1 MAVNRPTK
9 IGKYNIL
16 DVIGRGG
23 MGIVYKGTDP
33 YLDRLVAIKMMTGSF
48 ADNPDLLKRFFR
60 EAQSTASLQ
69 HPNIVTVYELGD
81 HSGNPYLVMEYLDGE
96 SLDSVISTRRQLST
110 VEKIDLM
117 IEVCRGLSYAHH
129 RGIVHRD
136 IKPANIMVCQ
146 GGGVKIVDFGIAH
159 FGDKNV
165 TRTGQI
171 VGSIS
176 YMSPEQVNGR
186 QVDARTDIFSTGVML
201 FQLFTFVLPFDGE
214 STASTLL
221 KIIHEPPPPLKNFLA
236 TYPPEL
242 ETIIH
247 RALAKDRNERYTSAD
262 ELALD
267 LGQLQ
272 SQLKQ
277 EMITRHLQEAT
288 RLIEKNDLYKA
299 KGQLLQVLQIDRQHT
314 EASHLLR
321 EIQEKIQR
329 QEINEEIRQLRSQ
342 AEDAYA
348 QEQFETAL
356 GCIERALTLDK
367 ENADLQQLRDTVK
380 AAELRARRFQRA
392 VRLAESA
399 HQTGDLDSAKQ
410 AIEEALEI
418 RPNDTHAKA
427 LQRAIQ
433 RDWLEH
439 SRQRKIESYLEQAR
453 KEITS
458 RKFTS
463 ALELLKQA
471 EALDPAAPQIRA
483 LIESATA
490 AKEQE
495 RRRRELEA
503 INREIEDALNR
514 DDYEAASAKA
524 EKGLKSFPEERTL
537 LKLKMLAEKQ
547 RQVAERKEFV
557 DEQLALARTLLERG
571 QSEELITRLEAAL
584 AKVGGEPRLQSLLLI
599 VRENVER
606 ERLDKR
612 KAEYLQ
618 KAKDALRHKEHE
630 EAARILE
637 AGHTELP
644 DAIEI
649 EDLLQFAREE
659 AINEKRRRAADAAAH
674 EAHGLMADLEYDRA
688 IQLLEKTLQEVPDEE
703 LRIVLG
709 EARRAA
715 ADYEKKFETALATA
729 SKLIEE
735 RKASEAVKLLEIQP
749 ASFSKRLEFQHRVEA
764 ARKEAERL
772 YKIQEEINRSR
783 EMAEREDYSSALSLL
798 EQCRKTHG
806 DTPELVQQFAQI
818 REKRSEVASTAMEKA
833 LSDARMLLNAAE
845 YRAALDRLALL
856 SQVSSHATPELKSQY
871 ESVKQQASNGLAYQ
885 RKLEIERHMAAGEFT
900 GAAALLQQTL
910 TEFPGH
916 RDLSELEVLLHKET
930 ARRSDA
936 QAKHN
941 QAQQFL
947 QRAAWNDA
955 AEVLNEAFAAAER
968 IPPVREAV
976 LKAFLEGAQAAI
988 ATDWRA
994 AELLLTKLGELQP
1007 NYPGSAQVS
1016 IKIAERRREEVVA
1029 QCLEKAKRAQAA
1041 GDLRGALS
1049 ELTEGLATYADDS
1062 RLSDLDQIL
1071 CGQIREEEEKAQRE
1085 KERLEKEAFLRQV
1098 SQRAEQEARLEQRIQ
1113 ILQQALARYPGE
1125 PTLDQQLN
1133 QSRDLWK
1140 RVSEFVNEACAQEEA
1155 KHYQEA
1161 LKCWQAVGSIH
1172 GQYPDLG
1179 RQLEKVKKL
1188 HDDAREA
1195 SRAEWISKL
1204 EGMLAS
1210 GEFEQAIGALRT
1222 AQQEFPSDRQ
1232 LGSFE
1237 TRIEDALKLRAKAEK
1252 LLAGA
1257 EKAFNKS
1264 QWTKGA
1270 ESLER
1275 TCEAAPQDLLI
1286 RRLAIE
1292 LLTHAFNSAL
1302 KADWQSANSLLP
1314 TAEKIPCDSALLKTL
1329 RERVDGRKKE
1339 QIVATILSTVRSS
1352 QQSGDWQSSLRQIND
1367 GLSAYPKEPQL
1378 LRAKTEIETR
1388 LRQFEQER
1396 LRQQELEKQRE
1407 LQREREIEEKRRREL
1422 QREHAKAREREQE
1435 LARAR
1440 ELQREQDRARQRE
1453 AERREAERQREQQRK
1468 EKEEKDRHEQQA
1480 RLQREEA
1487 EKVRLAAE
1495 AKQRAEQKTQLE
1507 RARAQELSA
1516 SRDLEAPGATTSPAT
1531 QSLSPETVFEPSS
1544 ERTQVQE
1551 TPPVKER
1558 VPWLRPQ
1565 VRPLPRVWILMGGVL
1580 IIVLGGLLLWMKS
1593 SAKTAPL
1600 EITTTPVGATIR
1612 IENTDQS
1619 CVTPNCRIKLLPGQY
1634 EIEAELQG
1642 YQTTRRP
1649 ISISP
1654 TGTNSVV
1661 VNLIPIPEAKQTQE
1675 AQRAPSTQKP
1685 ELIENGQLEIRGAPA
1700 GAQIFVDGALKG
1712 KTSNHGSFSTDVVP
1726 GEHEIKIVARNE
1738 TPSIITRQFPAG
1750 GRVELN
1756 RTDFKGAVPSR
1767 PGSELRPEES
1777 DWLQVKDSSSA
1788 EDINSFLRR
1797 YPNGVHQADAE
1808 SKLDDLYWAQ
1818 ASQSNTVATVRDYLN
1833 RYPRGRHADDAK
1845 GAIARMDW
1853 QAVENSNDAAAVG
1866 DFLRRYPSGP
1876 YHDRAAARE
1885 DDLMWGHTA
1894 RDSAGLHAYLQE
1906 FPAGRHAD
1914 EARSDL
1920 ESLTR
1925 AVEVK
1930 RPAEPPRLETPS
1942 LAIVD
1947 DKKAVLDVL
1956 KQYQSAY
1963 QDRKLDNL
1971 RRIWPNM
1978 SERQMRGV
1986 TEFFSSASSVTL
1998 NYELAGEPEIKGDYA
2013 TVRFTQSLSYVL
2025 AGKAQKPGSA
2035 KVEIRMKRG
2044 TSNWQ
2049 IDSIR

>member
-96 SLDSVISTRRQLST
+96 SLDSVISTRRQLSN
-110 VEKIDLM
+110 VERIDLM

-146 GGGVKIVDFGIAH
+146 SGGVKIVDFGIAH

-201 FQLFTFVLPFDGE
+201 FQLFTFVLPFEGE

-236 TYPPEL
+236 SYPAEL

-262 ELALD
+262 EFALD

-277 EMITRHLQEAT
+277 ELIARHLQEST
-288 RLIEKNDLYKA
+288 LSIEKNDLYRA

-314 EASHLLR
+314 EAAHLLR

-367 ENADLQQLRDTVK
+367 NNADLQHLRDTVK
-380 AAELRARRFQRA
+380 AAELRAQKFQRA
-392 VRLAESA
+392 IRLAESA

-418 RPNDTHAKA
+418 APNDTHAKA

-433 RDWLEH
+433 RDWSER
-439 SRQRKIESYLEQAR
+439 SRLREIESYLEQAR

-458 RKFTS
+458 RKFTA

-490 AKEQE
+490 AKEQD
-495 RRRRELEA
+495 RRRRQLEA

-514 DDYEAASAKA
+514 DDYEAASAQA
-524 EKGLKSFPEERTL
+524 DEGLKSFPEERTL
-537 LKLKMLAEKQ
+537 LKLKSLAEKQ
-547 RQVAERKEFV
+547 RQIAERKQFV
-557 DEQLALARTLLERG
+557 DEQLAEARTLLDQGR
-571 QSEELITRLEAAL
+571 SEELIGRLEAAL
-584 AKVGGEPRLQSLLLI
+584 SKVGGEPRLQSLLLI
-599 VRENVER
+599 VRENAQR

-618 KAKDALRHKEHE
+618 KAKEALRRKEHE

-637 AGHTELP
+637 VARIELP
-644 DAIEI
+644 EAGEI
-649 EDLLQFAREE
+649 EDLLQFAKEE
-659 AINEKRRRAADAAAH
+659 AVNEKRRRAADAAAQ
-674 EAHGLMADLEYDRA
+674 EAHALMADLQYNPA
-688 IQLLEKTLQEVPDEE
+688 IELLEKTLQEEPDEE
-703 LRIVLG
+703 LRIILG

-715 ADYEKKFETALATA
+715 ADYEKKFATALATA
-729 SKLIEE
+729 SKLIEV

-749 ASFSKRLEFQHRVEA
+749 ASFSKRTEFQQLLES

-772 YKIQEEINRSR
+772 YKIQETINRSR
-783 EMAEREDYSSALSLL
+783 EMAEREDYSSAISLL
-798 EQCRKTHG
+798 EQCSQTHG
-806 DTPELVQQFAQI
+806 DTPDLGQQLSHI
-818 REKRSEVASTAMEKA
+818 REKRSEVASGAVQKA
-833 LSDARMLLNAAE
+833 LGDARMLLNAAE
-845 YRAALDRLALL
+845 YRAALDRLALV
-856 SQVSSHATPELKSQY
+856 SQVSSHAAPELKSQY
-871 ESVKQQASNGLAYQ
+871 ETVKQQASNGLAYQ

-900 GAAALLQQTL
+900 GAAELLQQTL

-916 RDLSELEVLLHKET
+916 RDLSELETLLHKET

-936 QAKHN
+936 QAKLN
-941 QAQQFL
+941 QAQKFMQT
-947 QRAAWNDA
+947 AAWNDA
-955 AEVLNEAFAAAER
+955 AELLKEAFNTAER
-968 IPPVREAV
+968 IPRVREAV
-976 LKAFLEGAQAAI
+976 LKAFLEGAQAAV
-988 ATDWRA
+988 ATDWRS
-994 AELLLTKLGELQP
+994 AELLIARVSDLQP
-1007 NYPGSAQVS
+1007 DYPGVAQLSAQV
-1016 IKIAERRREEVVA
+1016 AERRREEAIA
-1029 QCLEKAKRAQAA
+1029 QYLENAKRSQAA
-1041 GDLRGALS
+1041 GDLRSALG
-1049 ELTEGLATYADDS
+1049 EVNRGLATYADDS
-1062 RLSDLDQIL
+1062 RLRDLGQIL
-1071 CGQIREEEEKAQRE
+1071 GGQIQEEEERAQRE
-1085 KERLEKEAFLRQV
+1085 RERLEKEAFVRQV
-1098 SQRAEQEARLEQRIQ
+1098 SQRAEQEPRPDQRIH
-1113 ILQQALARYPGE
+1113 ILQDALSRYPGE
-1125 PTLDQQLN
+1125 AALEHRLN
-1133 QSRDLWK
+1133 QARELWN
-1140 RVSEFVNEACAQEEA
+1140 RTSGLVSEARAQEEA
-1155 KHYQEA
+1155 NHYEEA
-1161 LKCWQAVGSIH
+1161 LKCWQEVRSIH
-1172 GQYPDLG
+1172 PQYPDLG
-1179 RQLEKVKKL
+1179 RELERVKDL
-1188 HDDAREA
+1188 YEDARA
-1195 SRAEWISKL
+1195 ANKAVWTSRL
-1204 EGMLAS
+1204 ENLLSS
-1210 GEFEQAIGALRT
+1210 GEFEQASSVLRN
-1222 AQQEFPSDRQ
+1222 AVKEFPGDRH
-1232 LGSFE
+1232 LVSFE
-1237 TRIEDALKLRAKAEK
+1237 SRIQDALKLRAKAEK

-1257 EKAFNKS
+1257 EKLLSKD
-1264 QWTKGA
+1264 QWQKGA
-1270 ESLER
+1270 ESLDR
-1275 TCEAAPQDLLI
+1275 ACEAAPHDPWI

-1302 KADWQSANSLLP
+1302 KTDWHSANSLLP
-1314 TAEKIPCDSALLKTL
+1314 TAEKLACDSALLNAL
-1329 RERVDGRKKE
+1329 QERVEERKKE
-1339 QIVATILSTVRSS
+1339 QLVTQYLANARSA
-1352 QQSGDWQSSLRQIND
+1352 QQSGDWQSSLRQINN
-1367 GLSAYPKEPQL
+1367 GLSAYPKDPQL
-1378 LRAKTEIETR
+1378 LRVKSEIETR
-1388 LRQFEQER
+1388 LREFEQER

-1407 LQREREIEEKRRREL
+1407 LQRKRELEEKRQREL
-1422 QREHAKAREREQE
+1422 EREQAKAREREQE

-1440 ELQREQDRARQRE
+1440 ELQLEQQRARERE
-1453 AERREAERQREQQRK
+1453 TERQRELQRK
-1468 EKEEKDRHEQQA
+1468 AQEEKDRREQEA
-1480 RLQREEA
+1480 RRQREEA
-1487 EKVRLAAE
+1487 EKLRAAAE
-1495 AKQRAEQKTQLE
+1495 TKRQTEQVTQLKTVIGPPAE
-1507 RARAQELSA
+1507 HVQVPEQLPMSRTAIAPPAKPRRLS
-1516 SRDLEAPGATTSPAT
+1516 LATHA
-1531 QSLSPETVFEPSS
+1531 
-1544 ERTQVQE
+1544 
-1551 TPPVKER
+1551 
-1558 VPWLRPQ
+1558 
-1565 VRPLPRVWILMGGVL
+1565 RPLPGVFIGVGGVL
-1580 IIVLGGLLLWMKS
+1580 MVVLVGLFLWVKS
-1593 SAKTAPL
+1593 SPKAAPL
-1600 EITTTPVGATIR
+1600 AITTIPLGATIR
-1612 IENTDQS
+1612 IGNTGQS
-1619 CVTPNCRIKLLPGQY
+1619 CITPNCRVSLLPGQY

-1642 YQTTRRP
+1642 YQATRRS

-1654 TGTNSVV
+1654 TETNSVV
-1661 VNLIPIPEAKQTQE
+1661 INLTPIEAKQMQE
-1675 AQRAPSTQKP
+1675 AQPTPAMQRP
-1685 ELIENGQLEIRGAPA
+1685 EVAKQGQLEISGAPA
-1700 GAQIFVDGALKG
+1700 GAQIFIDGALKG
-1712 KTSNHGSFSTDVVP
+1712 KTTNRGSFSTDVVP
-1726 GEHEIKIVARNE
+1726 GEHEIKVVARNE
-1738 TPSIITRQFPAG
+1738 TPSIMIRQFSAG
-1750 GRVELN
+1750 SRVELT
-1756 RTDFKGAVPSR
+1756 RPDFKGTAPSP

-1777 DWLQVKDSSSA
+1777 DWLQVKDSRSA
-1788 EDINSFLRR
+1788 EDVNSFLKR
-1797 YPNGVHQADAE
+1797 YPNGVHRVEAE
-1808 SKLDDLYWAQ
+1808 SKLEDLSWAQ
-1818 ASQSNTVATVRDYLN
+1818 ASQSNTAAAVRDYLT
-1833 RYPRGRHADDAK
+1833 RYPRGRYADDAK
-1845 GAIARMDW
+1845 GAITRMDW
-1853 QAVENSNDAAAVG
+1853 QAVENTNDAAALE

-1876 YHDRAAARE
+1876 YHDRAAARD
-1885 DDLMWGHTA
+1885 DDLAWGHTA
-1894 RDSAGLHAYLQE
+1894 HDAAGLRSYLQK

-1920 ESLTR
+1920 DSLTR
-1925 AVEVK
+1925 AAEVK
-1930 RPAEPPRLETPS
+1930 PPAEPPQLKPPS
-1942 LAIVD
+1942 ISITD

-1963 QDRKLDNL
+1963 QDRNLENL

-1978 SERQMRGV
+1978 TERQVRGV
-1986 TEFFSSASSVTL
+1986 MEFFNSARSVTL
-1998 NYELAGEPEIKGDYA
+1998 NYELAGEPEIKGDHA
-2013 TVRFTQSLSYVL
+2013 TVRFTQSLTYVL

-2035 KVEIRMKRG
+2035 KVEVRMKRG